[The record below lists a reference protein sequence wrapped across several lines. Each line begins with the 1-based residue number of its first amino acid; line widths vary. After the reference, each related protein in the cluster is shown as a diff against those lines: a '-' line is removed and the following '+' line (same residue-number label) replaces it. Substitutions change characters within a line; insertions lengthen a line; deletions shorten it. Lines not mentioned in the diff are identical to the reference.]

1 MKLPVEIRVLRLFA
15 STGKGGE
22 EGDPVRL
29 SLRSGS
35 GEFLQGW
42 HYVPEGEHVVGRTT
56 GLDHLGPHSD
66 ERCPHTSLVEGTL
79 EAAVGTIAVEEVGV
93 MPSLLVRT
101 IVGGEDEEGILRQSL
116 LLKYLHHPPYI
127 VVDPTNHT
135 GIGCLGLRFGAV
147 PIALEG
153 ALTELSLK
161 GLPILLL
168 SVQVRM
174 R

>member
-1 MKLPVEIRVLRLFA
+1 MRPVDQFAQLPDYLRVISGDIAQFTGIGREIEELIVRLRGVLDLLSDQLPLPHADRLTSALLMKLPVEIRVLRLFA
-15 STGKGGE
+15 STGKGGK

-79 EAAVGTIAVEEVGV
+79 KTAVGTIAVKEVRIV
-93 MPSLLVRT
+93 STLLVRP
-101 IVGGEDEEGILRQSL
+101 IV
-116 LLKYLHHPPYI
+116 
-127 VVDPTNHT
+127 
-135 GIGCLGLRFGAV
+135 
-147 PIALEG
+147 
-153 ALTELSLK
+153 
-161 GLPILLL
+161 
-168 SVQVRM
+168 
-174 R
+174 